1 MTNKKIIL
9 QDQQKLIPS
18 TIEYQ
23 DNISLFNTSSND
35 LVKGTILLI
44 TKSDIFL
51 DFGTKPIIKVSKK
64 LYIKNLVQ
72 LYLILNTSY
81 LLVKKPAGSKNLL
94 LKGLKDW
101 IKIKLNE
108 GQSINLK
115 INTIDSIK
123 NIYTIDF
130 KKTVNYI
137 KYNKL
142 FSELEMIKKSNS
154 SVKGFIINSIK
165 GGFSVALGGLIVFL
179 PAKELMKFPNQ
190 KLSETFVNLSM
201 EFKISKISVNNK
213 NIVLTKA

>member
-23 DNISLFNTSSND
+23 DNINLFSTSSND

-81 LLVKKPAGSKNLL
+81 LLVKKPAGSQSLSEKS
-94 LKGLKDW
+94 LKDW

-115 INTIDSIK
+115 LNTIDSIK

-130 KKTVNYI
+130 KKTLNYI
-137 KYNKL
+137 KYNKF
-142 FSELEMIKKSNS
+142 FSELEMIRKSNS

-165 GGFSVALGGLIVFL
+165 GGFSVALGGLIAFL